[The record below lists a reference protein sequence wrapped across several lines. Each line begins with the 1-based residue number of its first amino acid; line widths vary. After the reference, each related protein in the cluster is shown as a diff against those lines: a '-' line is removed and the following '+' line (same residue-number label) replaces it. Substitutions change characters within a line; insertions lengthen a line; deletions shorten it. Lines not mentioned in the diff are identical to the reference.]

1 MKSYEE
7 TVDNMMRFL
16 KSKDVCT
23 SSINSH
29 RCCYQQFQQ
38 FMHEHGKKWQPA
50 TVSEWISE
58 LKQKESSSLYNI
70 WNLYMQQLEELKC
83 TGTVLDRHLYL
94 NRSTY
99 DRLSETMR
107 SVLDD
112 FLLAYKD
119 HYTSRSWL
127 LARNKLAGMLLFFE
141 DRGRAS
147 VSEISY
153 ADIISYYSSDFCFSD
168 KTRASYLGHAR
179 RFFEFMSDQQKCPV
193 GYSMFLNDKYAPYV
207 GDLNTFDESLKAR
220 IAAVADESQFFPAD
234 EFQAAVNDYIESLR
248 SHGYGATS
256 LKTAK
261 HTLTVL
267 YLFLEIHSLGYHP
280 EIGSAWFSGVMLFDA
295 K

>member
-16 KSKDVCT
+16 KRKDVCK

-29 RCCYQQFQQ
+29 RSCYQQFQQ

-107 SVLDD
+107 PVLDD

-127 LARNKLAGMLLFFE
+127 IHHVHGCWR
-141 DRGRAS
+141 
-147 VSEISY
+147 EINLQECCS
-153 ADIISYYSSDFCFSD
+153 F
-168 KTRASYLGHAR
+168 
-179 RFFEFMSDQQKCPV
+179 
-193 GYSMFLNDKYAPYV
+193 
-207 GDLNTFDESLKAR
+207 
-220 IAAVADESQFFPAD
+220 
-234 EFQAAVNDYIESLR
+234 
-248 SHGYGATS
+248 
-256 LKTAK
+256 LKT
-261 HTLTVL
+261 VEEP
-267 YLFLEIHSLGYHP
+267 LFLRYRMRISFHTIHR
-280 EIGSAWFSGVMLFDA
+280 ISAFQIKPGHLILDMPAGFLSS
-295 K
+295 